1 MPSFQNRRLF
11 KTKNQREDPQGS
23 MLSIISL
30 LLLLLPF
37 LLLTTSPQKLAALGF
52 RLPENG
58 DDLPPLPKGIVEDL
72 WVETHATTV
81 TLHKKIRTTDIGA
94 SEGQSTLSKMEIAS
108 RDASFDLGT
117 LQEALR
123 EIKLLDPN
131 RVRVRLQ
138 PHPEATASE
147 VVTLM
152 DALRSD
158 ASGTLFEEVVL
169 AGAP

>member
-1 MPSFQNRRLF
+1 MPSFQDKRLF
-11 KTKNQREDPQGS
+11 PKKASREESQGS

-52 RLPENG
+52 RLPETG
-58 DDLPPLPKGIVEDL
+58 EGLPPLPKGIVEDL
-72 WVETHATTV
+72 WVETESKTL
-81 TLHKKIRTTDIGA
+81 TLHKKIRTTDVGA
-94 SEGQSTLSKMEIAS
+94 SQGQSTTSSMRFIAKK
-108 RDASFDLGT
+108 ASLDLEG

-131 RVRVRLQ
+131 RMRVRLQ
-138 PHPEATASE
+138 PHPEATTAD

-158 ASGTLFEEVVL
+158 ASGSLFEEVVL
-169 AGAP
+169 AGDL

>member
-1 MPSFQNRRLF
+1 
-11 KTKNQREDPQGS
+11 
-23 MLSIISL
+23 
-30 LLLLLPF
+30 
-37 LLLTTSPQKLAALGF
+37 
-52 RLPENG
+52 
-58 DDLPPLPKGIVEDL
+58 
-72 WVETHATTV
+72 
-81 TLHKKIRTTDIGA
+81 
-94 SEGQSTLSKMEIAS
+94 MEIIG

-117 LQEALR
+117 LQAALR

-138 PHPEATASE
+138 PHPDATASE

-169 AGAP
+169 AGVP